1 MPLGG
6 IAVAADFAVVI
17 VTATVLSYIARRTGQ
32 PTLVAYILTGIVLGP
47 VVFGV
52 VTEDTLIDLMAE
64 LGLGFLLF
72 LLGIEMR
79 FDRIRDILRPIIN
92 ISVGQTLLQTA
103 AAFVIAYLLGFREM
117 DVIVIALATVFGATP
132 IIVKLLNETDEL
144 KTLPGRIDVGVLIVQ
159 DIYLVV
165 VLALV
170 GAGLEGAA
178 SEVALDTARILGL
191 MAALGGISYVA
202 YQYMLPW
209 LLRSVA
215 SDRNVLFVVGI
226 AWAFIFIFIAE
237 SLELSVEVGAFI
249 AGLSLAQLPYSTEL
263 KERME
268 PVTDFFLVVF
278 FSSIGLQ
285 LEAATLVVYWQEALI
300 ASAVL
305 MVGNFLIMFLLIDRE
320 GFAPETSF
328 LGSINMVQ
336 VSEFSLVVGA
346 LAVVQGLVDEPI
358 LGYLSL
364 MAIVTM
370 SLSTYII
377 LYSGWLYD
385 RTRPLLERF
394 KAADQRATDLP
405 IPEGHALLVGYDEI
419 VHELLPVVQAQFEE
433 VIVVDRSAA
442 NVGTLEAMD
451 VEFLY
456 GDIRHDEIRREAAV
470 ETAQFVLSVGRPAS
484 VNRRL
489 VEDTDEDAVVI
500 AAAEHRDEAQQLY
513 EQGVD
518 YVILKEI
525 LAGEMLGEYIKSFL
539 QEPKQLVE
547 TATPAMN
554 RLRDITRAET
564 TRTGEP
570 SVDDGGDHR

>member
-1 MPLGG
+1 MPLGE
-6 IAVAADFAVVI
+6 IAAATDFAVVI
-17 VTATVLSYIARRTGQ
+17 VTATVLSYIARRSGQ

-52 VTEDTLIDLMAE
+52 VTEDTLIELMAE

-79 FDRIRDILRPIIN
+79 FDRIRDILRPIVT
-92 ISVGQTLLQTA
+92 ISVGQTILQTA
-103 AAFVIAYLLGFREM
+103 AAFGIAYLLGFRGM
-117 DVIVIALATVFGATP
+117 DVAIIALATVFGATP
-132 IIVKLLNETDEL
+132 IIVKLLNEKDEL

-170 GAGLEGAA
+170 GAGLEGTV
-178 SEVALDTARILGL
+178 SEVLRDTAWILGL
-191 MAALGGISYVA
+191 MAALGGVSYIA
-202 YQYMLPW
+202 YQYILPW

-226 AWAFIFIFIAE
+226 AWAFLFIFIAE
-237 SLELSVEVGAFI
+237 SLDLSVEVGAFI

-263 KERME
+263 KERMV

-285 LEAATLVVYWQEALI
+285 LEAAALVVYWQEALV

-305 MVGNFLIMFLLIDRE
+305 MVGNFLIMFYLIDRE

-346 LAVVQGLVDEPI
+346 LAVTEGLVAEPI

-364 MAIVTM
+364 MAVLTM

-377 LYSGWLYD
+377 LYSGWLLD
-385 RTRPLLERF
+385 RARPLLDRF
-394 KAADQRATDLP
+394 EKPGQRSTELP
-405 IPEGHALLVGYDEI
+405 ITEGHALLVGYDEI
-419 VHELLPVVQAQFEE
+419 VQELLPVVQRRFDE
-433 VIVVDRSAA
+433 VIVVDRSAT
-442 NVGTLEAMD
+442 NVGELEARD

-456 GDIRHDEIRREAAV
+456 GDIRHGEIRSEADV
-470 ETAQFVLSVGRPAS
+470 GTAQFVLSVARPAS
-484 VNRRL
+484 VNRQL
-489 VEDTDEDAVVI
+489 LEAVAEDAVVI
-500 AAAEHRDEAQQLY
+500 ASAEHTDEARTLY
-513 EQGVD
+513 EEGAA

-525 LAGEMLGEYIKSFL
+525 LAGELLGEHIQSFL
-539 QEPKQLVE
+539 RQPQRF
-547 TATPAMN
+547 ASASMD
-554 RLRDITRAET
+554 RLLERQRSAPSRSLTDSD
-564 TRTGEP
+564 GE
-570 SVDDGGDHR
+570 SQ